1 MNPIANNIQFKRI
14 TGQEML
20 EEVKDLFLEYAQS
33 LNVDLC
39 FQNFEEELN
48 TLPGKYGPPDG
59 VLILALIDDKAAG
72 CVALRKISEDIC
84 EMKRLYVRDSYRGFG
99 IGRKLVNTIIE
110 NAIKLNYKYMRL
122 DTLPTMKE
130 AQSLYTSMGFY
141 DIEPYVYNPIEGA
154 RYMELRL
161 RE

>member
-14 TGQEML
+14 TGQETL

-48 TLPGKYGPPDG
+48 SLPGKYGPPDG

>member
-48 TLPGKYGPPDG
+48 SLPGKYGPPDG

-72 CVALRKISEDIC
+72 CVALSKISEDIC

>member
-48 TLPGKYGPPDG
+48 SLPGKYGPPDG

-130 AQSLYTSMGFY
+130 AQSLYISMGFY

>member
-48 TLPGKYGPPDG
+48 SLPGKYGPPDG